1 MCNTGGSTHSLL
13 PAAYVFIGLTLGFIF
28 LGCKSGKSYF
38 LRSSGIPVLLAK
50 VSSSSPRTAPQ
61 ILSPSD
67 TKAKIT
73 LVWNEGSQIGIFG
86 SALIDCFSC
95 YWEPNTT
102 VHSFLPSSCLENW
115 LNFTPFFWYSHDNL
129 NQIQHVL
136 FADDLYPTSIKCHIL
151 VNPKKNTAL
160 CTTNAKNILHNND
173 NNKTW

>member
-1 MCNTGGSTHSLL
+1 MCNTGGSTPHSLL

-50 VSSSSPRTAPQ
+50 VSSNPRRHSTTTNPFS
-61 ILSPSD
+61 IRYYS
-67 TKAKIT
+67 KAKIT

-86 SALIDCFSC
+86 SFSALIDCFSC
-95 YWEPNTT
+95 YWAKYYHCPLFF
-102 VHSFLPSSCLENW
+102 SASCLENW
-115 LNFTPFFWYSHDNL
+115 LNFTPFFRYSHDNL

-151 VNPKKNTAL
+151 VNPNRKKP
-160 CTTNAKNILHNND
+160 CNAKN
-173 NNKTW
+173 TTQ